1 MMNTQIYS
9 EFITNIQGDKEDN
22 DENDMENRRN
32 SLIEKIEPLNF
43 RKDWLN
49 KNYRQVILAWT
60 F

>member
-43 RKDWLN
+43 RKD
-49 KNYRQVILAWT
+49 
-60 F
+60 